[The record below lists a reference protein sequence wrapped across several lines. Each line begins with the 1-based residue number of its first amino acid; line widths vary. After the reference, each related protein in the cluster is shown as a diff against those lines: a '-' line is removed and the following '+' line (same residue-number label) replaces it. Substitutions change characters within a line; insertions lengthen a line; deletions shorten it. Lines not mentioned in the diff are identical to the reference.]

1 MNTPDIDAQYNK
13 AVADILRA
21 RKDDVG
27 ITFDD
32 LANATGLPRATVA
45 RVIYGQRDIKIY
57 ALRRIAEVLELD
69 VAEVLD
75 KASVSL

>member
-75 KASVSL
+75 KASESL

>member
-1 MNTPDIDAQYNK
+1 MDTPDIDAQYNK

-69 VAEVLD
+69 VAAVLD
-75 KASVSL
+75 EASSKL